1 MFIDSFRRNDDFTL
15 VTWTEKNDLLLNK
28 YFHIY
33 FDFRKFRSLGF
44 SAKSFEVRKGCGL
57 KWRNPSLHLKR
68 CFVSCDLLYINR
80 VVFRLCEMY
89 FCELEWVIS
98 LNRYIGYMCCGVE
111 VTCSKN
117 NLGKK

>member
-1 MFIDSFRRNDDFTL
+1 MSYFRTNIFIFTL
-15 VTWTEKNDLLLNK
+15 TSGRLGHWV
-28 YFHIY
+28 
-33 FDFRKFRSLGF
+33 SLQ
-44 SAKSFEVRKGCGL
+44 SLAKCFQVREGCGL

-80 VVFRLCEMY
+80 VAFGLCEMY

-98 LNRYIGYMCCGVE
+98 LNRFIGYMCCGVE
-111 VTCSKN
+111 VTCSKI